1 MIFAGDYAARHWG
14 VRLELPKGVMLANLE
29 GPILALEHGLAK
41 APTAA
46 MAIWSERLP
55 ERAEVTAWALA
66 NNHMMDYGAEGLR
79 RTLAALGAAG
89 MAGCGAGMSLE
100 EARRP
105 MVVQDGAV
113 RVAVL
118 SVCEAQYGLADRRR
132 CGVAEL
138 GPWMYE
144 EIAKLKRRGDKVV
157 VSVHQAVEMS
167 AWPSPRVQELYR
179 SWIEAGATVVHG
191 HHAHVPQGVEAYRGG
206 VIMYGLGNFLVDP
219 NALRGFGPNGLWSL
233 AVEVEWAEPVRF
245 KAHTL
250 ELQEEGGKLVARVA
264 NRTKYAG
271 YRDACDRPLKEPDLL
286 EALWQETATRAWYQL
301 YAEPL
306 RGPRPG
312 RGLDGKAR
320 ARALRAGLREL
331 MRGLLG
337 REVLEKRARAKALL
351 WQHFFGCQSHGEAI
365 TTAMGVLGGE
375 LTDRRTAE
383 SRRMAEEFTCLKEF
397 SQL

>member
-1 MIFAGDYAARHWG
+1 VIFAGDYAVRHWG
-14 VRLELPKGVMLANLE
+14 ARLELPKGVVLANLE

-41 APTAA
+41 APKAGVA
-46 MAIWSERLP
+46 LSSERLP
-55 ERAEVTAWALA
+55 EGAEVMAWALA
-66 NNHMMDYGAEGLR
+66 NNHMMDYGVEGLR
-79 RTLAALGAAG
+79 RTLAALGDAG

-157 VSVHQAVEMS
+157 VSVHQALEMS

-206 VIMYGLGNFLVDP
+206 VIMYGLGNLVVDP
-219 NALRGFGPNGLWSL
+219 TRWRDTANALWSL
-233 AVEVEWAEPVRF
+233 AVEVEGAEPVRF
-245 KAHTL
+245 KVHTL

-264 NRTKYAG
+264 NRTKHAA
-271 YRDACDRPLKEPDLL
+271 YREACDRPLKEPDLL
-286 EALWQETATRAWYQL
+286 EALWQETAVRAWYRL

-320 ARALRAGLREL
+320 ARELRAALREL

-337 REVLEKRARAKALL
+337 REVPEKAERAKALL
-351 WQHFFGCQSHGEAI
+351 WQHYFGCQSNAEAI

-375 LTDRRTAE
+375 MTDRRTAE
-383 SRRMAEEFTCLKEF
+383 SRRMAEEFIPYF
-397 SQL
+397 RA

>member
-1 MIFAGDYAARHWG
+1 MIFAGDYAARHWAA
-14 VRLELPKGVMLANLE
+14 RLELPKGVVLANLE

-41 APTAA
+41 APKAGPA
-46 MAIWSERLP
+46 LSSERLP
-55 ERAEVTAWALA
+55 EGAEVMAWALA
-66 NNHMMDYGAEGLR
+66 NNHMMDYGGEGLR
-79 RTLAALGAAG
+79 RTLAALGDAG

-105 MVVQDGAV
+105 MVLQDGAV

-191 HHAHVPQGVEAYRGG
+191 HHTHVPQGVETYRGG
-206 VIMYGLGNFLVDP
+206 VIMYGLGNFFVDP
-219 NALRGFGPNGLWSL
+219 NAPFWRGIANALWSL

-245 KAHTL
+245 KEHTL

-264 NRTKYAG
+264 NRTKYAA
-271 YRDACDRPLKEPDLL
+271 YREACDRPLKEPDLL
-286 EALWQETATRAWYQL
+286 EALWQETAAQEWYRY
-301 YAEPL
+301 YAEWL

-312 RGLDGKAR
+312 RGLDGEAR
-320 ARALRAGLREL
+320 VRALRAGLREV

-351 WQHFFGCQSHGEAI
+351 WQHLFGCQSHAEAI
-365 TTAMGVLGGE
+365 TTAMGMLGGE
-375 LTDRRTAE
+375 MTDRRTAE
-383 SRRMAEEFTCLKEF
+383 SRRMAEEFIAW
-397 SQL
+397 

>member
-1 MIFAGDYAARHWG
+1 MIFAGDYAARHWEA
-14 VRLELPKGVMLANLE
+14 RLELPNGVVLANLE

-41 APTAA
+41 APKSGPALS
-46 MAIWSERLP
+46 SERLP
-55 ERAEVTAWALA
+55 EGTEVMAWALA
-66 NNHMMDYGAEGLR
+66 NNHMMDYGVEGLR
-79 RTLAALGAAG
+79 RTLAALGDAG
-89 MAGCGAGMSLE
+89 MAGCGAGMSLD

-118 SVCEAQYGLADRRR
+118 SVCEAQYGVADRRR

-138 GPWMYE
+138 GPWMYQ

-219 NALRGFGPNGLWSL
+219 TPWRDTAHALWSL

-245 KAHTL
+245 KVHTL
-250 ELQEEGGKLVARVA
+250 ELQEEGRKLVARVA
-264 NRTKYAG
+264 NRAKYAA
-271 YRDACDRPLKEPDLL
+271 YREACDRPLKEADLL
-286 EALWQETATRAWYQL
+286 EALWQETAARAWHRL

-337 REVLEKRARAKALL
+337 REVLEKRAFAKALL
-351 WQHFFGCQSHGEAI
+351 WQHFFGCQSHAEAI
-365 TTAMGVLGGE
+365 TTAMGLLGGE
-375 LTDRRTAE
+375 MTDRRTAE
-383 SRRMAEEFTCLKEF
+383 SRSMAEEFIPYF
-397 SQL
+397 RA